1 MGKHLRRMY
10 VFQRHDLLIIVQC
23 FVSLMKNRGMER
35 DYGESTFEQNRNK
48 VIVLFI
54 VKMQ

>member
-1 MGKHLRRMY
+1 MGKHLRRMH

-35 DYGESTFEQNRNK
+35 DNGESTFEQNRNK
-48 VIVLFI
+48 LIILFI